1 MKNLHLQNL
10 KKDVQS
16 KFIYHSGNSKT
27 TRLQDSSQGSIFY
40 SKTELLTHK
49 TGAFITSK
57 HEILRATSTSV
68 KSLHKFHHTFAV
80 FFFYIYIY
88 IYIQSILVISK
99 SKGPSKTLRDI
110 HASTYQICSI
120 EEKQFEQRN
129 FTN

>member
-88 IYIQSILVISK
+88 IYTVDSRNLEIEGTLKNTSRYPCFDISD
-99 SKGPSKTLRDI
+99 L
-110 HASTYQICSI
+110 
-120 EEKQFEQRN
+120 
-129 FTN
+129 